1 MATPNPLDNKN
12 NVFYEN
18 LGYYGN
24 LPYWARIGRKSDE
37 YFNNVK
43 LSDPSGKYGNS
54 ANIRALARA
63 EEVKEAAVL
72 SNFFQVN
79 LSTGE
84 LRGKDLVR
92 AMNRVFNLPANYDR
106 ALKIFT
112 SDETGLGK
120 NQLSLGL
127 FEQYARNAARIRMND
142 LGKNK
147 TFQRALERGDYA
159 KVEEILAEALKK
171 GVIDGLED
179 TLKRP
184 SSRGS
189 KEHPW
194 EPLVKVLK
202 GMQDL
207 RSEFRVD
214 FFQRLKLDDLV
225 KEIMKVAIGTT
236 PEKLMEEI
244 RRQGDLLKTQGRVGA
259 DEANISAFAA
269 EYFGRIALEFNIK
282 GMGTNAPKMVSTVT
296 KSNANTTDAIYQLS
310 LEAGTLK
317 PLDFNSNTIVDKT
330 DAIRAAN
337 ETSDRLNKSIE
348 KTAIVYENTKAYLI
362 NMKDDAKTFQKFR
375 GGERKLNNILPILN
389 EMGYNSNGEAEDFI
403 RLVRQTGK
411 EAIYGDKESYKQA
424 ASEELARAV
433 GMFLFDDISTIGNSE
448 KNSIHIFRLSDV
460 VLPLS
465 YFLYQV
471 ANAMDESVTVSFTG
485 PTKALYK
492 DADYAAGKYIKKKG
506 DKSAETSAERWQKQR
521 KAADNRTVAITFLKN
536 FKALLKTLNEA

>member
-1 MATPNPLDNKN
+1 MSKHNHLDNKDS
-12 NVFYEN
+12 VFYEN
-18 LGYYGN
+18 LGNYGQTV
-24 LPYWARIGRKSDE
+24 YWAMIKRNAKK
-37 YFNNVK
+37 YFDKVE
-43 LSDPSGKYGNS
+43 LSNPSGKYGNS
-54 ANIRALARA
+54 ENIRRLAEA
-63 EEVKEAAVL
+63 EERKEAAVL

-79 LSTGE
+79 ISSGE
-84 LRGKDLVR
+84 LKGKDLVR
-92 AMNRVFNLPANYDR
+92 AMNKVFNLPANFER

-127 FEQYARNAARIRMND
+127 FEQYARNAVRIRMND

-171 GVIDGLED
+171 GVIDGLEN

-194 EPLVKVLK
+194 EPLIKVLRE
-202 GMQDL
+202 MQDL

-225 KEIMKVAIGTT
+225 KEIMEYATGTT

-244 RRQGDLLKTQGRVGA
+244 RRQGDLIKTQGRVGA

-282 GMGTNAPKMVSTVT
+282 GMGSNAPKMTSIVT
-296 KSNANTTDAIYQLS
+296 KSNANTTDVIYKLS
-310 LEAGTLK
+310 LEADTLE

-337 ETSDRLNKSIE
+337 ETSDKLNDSIE

-362 NMKDDAKTFQKFR
+362 NMQDSAKTFQKFR

-389 EMGYNSNGEAEDFI
+389 EMGYNNNGQAEDFI
-403 RLVRQTGK
+403 RLVRQTSK
-411 EAIYGDKESYKQA
+411 EAIYGGDESKKQA

-433 GMFLFDDISTIGNSE
+433 SMFLFDDISAIGDSE

-460 VLPLS
+460 VIPLS

-485 PTKALYK
+485 ATKVLYK
-492 DADYAAGKYIKKKG
+492 DAQYAAGKY
-506 DKSAETSAERWQKQR
+506 AEDNDTDEGTSVKRWKNQR
-521 KAADNRTVAITFLKN
+521 ESADNRKVAITFLKN
-536 FKALLKTLNEA
+536 FKALLKTLS